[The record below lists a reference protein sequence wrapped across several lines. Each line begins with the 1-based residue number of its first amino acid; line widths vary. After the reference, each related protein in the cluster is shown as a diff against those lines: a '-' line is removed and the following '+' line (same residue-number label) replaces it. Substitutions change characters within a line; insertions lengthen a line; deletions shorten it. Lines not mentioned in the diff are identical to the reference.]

1 MPRDFRAGLY
11 RRLSEKTTLGPRP
24 KAPRLSLITYTTG
37 LFFEKADCSL
47 EECLASREAE
57 GIRWINVDGL
67 SDPALLERLM
77 EAFGIHPLVLED
89 VMAREQRP
97 KLEDYGEYLFAVL
110 NMLSLEKGTGRTV
123 SEQVSVILGKG
134 FLLSVQEDPG
144 DVFDAVRDRL
154 RSGKGKLRKMGADA
168 LAYSLF
174 DAVVDGYFIVLE
186 SLSDRVESLQEELV
200 SSPKRETLQA
210 LHELRSELNYVRRCV
225 WPLRELIGN
234 LERRDSALLDEALAP
249 YLRDLYDHTVQVIE
263 SVESLRET
271 LSGFL
276 DIYLSSLSNRM
287 NEVMKVLTVIST
299 LFIPLTFIAGVYGM
313 NFRIMPELEWRWGYP
328 AVLGVMAGITAF
340 MLRYFRRKGWI

>member
-1 MPRDFRAGLY
+1 MPRDFRAGFY
-11 RRLSEKTTLGPRP
+11 RRVSEKAPQESRP
-24 KAPRLSLITYTTG
+24 NPPRLGLITYTNER
-37 LFFEKADCSL
+37 FFEKADCSL

-57 GIRWINVDGL
+57 GIRWINVDGH

-89 VMAREQRP
+89 VLALEQRP

-110 NMLSLEKGTGRTV
+110 NMLTLEKRTGRTV

-134 FLLSVQEDPG
+134 FVLSVQEDPG

-154 RSGKGKLRKMGADA
+154 RSGKGKLRKMGSDA

-186 SLSDRVESLQEELV
+186 SLSDRVESLQDELV
-200 SSPKRETLQA
+200 SSPNRETLQA
-210 LHELRSELNYVRRCV
+210 LHGLRSELNYVRRCV

-234 LERRDSALLDEALAP
+234 LERSDSSLLDEALAP
-249 YLRDLYDHTVQVIE
+249 YLRDLYDHTVQVLE

-287 NEVMKVLTVIST
+287 NEIMKVLTVIST
-299 LFIPLTFIAGVYGM
+299 LFIPLTFVAGVYGM
-313 NFRIMPELEWRWGYP
+313 NFRFMPELEWRWGYP
-328 AVLGVMAGITAF
+328 AVLGVMAGITAV